1 MKKASNVKL
10 SLRKLF
16 IAMLAAAPVA
26 ILPSPVLAVIPT
38 NLTTNTS
45 TNAETV
51 GVGTIIQVAGSG
63 SLSGSTG
70 VFANISVS
78 DKSVLVWSK
87 GSFNIAGGETYHFAV
102 PGGSVLNKVG
112 YMANGTL
119 QSTTDNAN
127 IAGSLTSSG
136 RVFILANGDITVTSA
151 GGANV
156 INTSGG
162 LYLSTIQ
169 ETSDFNFTSL
179 GTLTS
184 NGTNRGTIT
193 LGGATPLTVT
203 GGSVEA
209 VSGNSI
215 VAAGAALTSGD
226 LILRTVGS
234 GNGIALGSGSGIT
247 ISNGNLVVAT
257 NNGAITQTNA
267 ISVAAT
273 GKSASFTSGAAG
285 ITLNAANDFA
295 TLNVSANNSTVQ
307 VTDANSVTLGTAGVG
322 TNGFLTVN
330 ATVGSID
337 NAQPI
342 TSGNVTL
349 NAGGNVTLTGA
360 NTPSALAA
368 TSGGS
373 ISANLASSSTLNTLS
388 AVGNVAVTSTGAL
401 TLAGAVGSATSLS
414 VALTGT
420 GITATSGAIN
430 GSTANT
436 NVSLNATAGGVT
448 LGNVTARSI
457 NAKANNGSISQLGG
471 TAITTAGSVAQ
482 TFDAGAVGSVI
493 LTNNNAFGTD
503 AMLNLTGST
512 VSVTNNN
519 AGRLVVS
526 SANTTAGLTIT
537 TLQSG
542 GNVLLGSGSG
552 TNSGQ
557 ITIGGSLA
565 ITTNNASVED
575 DDDLTIRVGGPVN
588 INTAST
594 GGGFVTLDSAV
605 GAAGRGSASYGQIS
619 VNATGSNVTIHEN
632 QTLNL
637 GTVSSAAFTGNSVSG
652 NILIGGTFTASGNVS
667 MNANTGGISQ
677 TAPINLT
684 GTGTHNH
691 SFRSNNSSATI
702 LDNPSNTFLHTG
714 GNTQITGGGNN
725 IVNASSGFRL
735 GNGATNNLTL
745 TTSSTTANVVI
756 VQNNVSTGLS
766 GNNIVVNA
774 ASPIEVQSTGNIR
787 NLTLNTTNTSA
798 TSIVSASNGNLQVN
812 GTLTLTSLGNI
823 SLTGNAN
830 VGAGTGV
837 GMNVTGSVILSNI
850 IGDTLL
856 VNQRNLTLTGNATQA
871 NVTAI
876 AGWGP
881 FANTWNLNLGNLN
894 VRSLT
899 ANVVNG
905 EFSSGANPIFA
916 GQSGNILQLANT
928 SVHVEN
934 DANFITFNGGNI
946 VVGNNGNSFG
956 RVNAYTRGSVGTS
969 HLDGSNNL
977 IANGNITIVE
987 DGTLKAGN
995 IITAGSA
1002 SLTSRFGSVIEDT
1015 SSALTLNVGTL
1026 SANSANGSI
1035 LLGGTTNGNTTTG
1048 TIGAFNV
1055 NAPTGAVAIQ
1065 SAGNVTLGAT
1075 AANSLSVR
1083 SGNNIA
1089 QNGALNI
1096 FGAANFTAANAIT
1109 LNDAGNNFGPVT
1121 LVTSNAASSL
1131 SITEANTLNLRNVT
1145 VPGGGNGTFTAT
1157 SVNGGIID
1165 TGLGGVRPGGAV
1177 GANGSGVVS
1186 LNAINGD
1193 IVIDDPT
1200 SDFPTTG
1207 GVAFNAKNVTLSVLG
1222 SGTPSTTLILGAN
1235 GTTSVAT
1242 GNLIATSA
1250 LGNIANAG
1258 ALNVTG
1264 TAFVQTGA
1272 GNIILNNAGNQFGS
1286 IRFNGQ
1292 QVNIV
1297 ESNDTVLLT
1306 GSSAVGAAVIQ
1317 SGGNLS
1323 VSAAQGGGAISFG
1336 STVALQAA
1344 GTIDL
1349 QKLIQAA
1356 GTLSVSAPGV
1366 RDLSKLSISSDLS
1379 GIAPI
1384 WPPSGFR
1391 DGIDKAPQP

>member
-38 NLTTNTS
+38 NLTTNTA

-119 QSTTDNAN
+119 QSTTDNAT

-136 RVFILANGDITVTSA
+136 RVFILANGNISVTSA
-151 GGANV
+151 GGSNV

-184 NGTNRGTIT
+184 NGTNLGTIT

-203 GGSVEA
+203 GGSLEA

-234 GNGIALGSGSGIT
+234 GNGIVLGSGSNVT
-247 ISNGNLVVAT
+247 VSNGNLVVST
-257 NNGAITQTNA
+257 NNGTIGQTNA
-267 ISVAAT
+267 ITVSTA
-273 GKSASFTSGAAG
+273 GKTASFTSGTGA
-285 ITLNAANDFA
+285 ISLTAANDFP
-295 TLNVSANNSTVQ
+295 TLNVSANNTNVAI
-307 VTDANSVTLGTAGVG
+307 TDANSVTLGTVGVG
-322 TNGFLTVN
+322 STGNLVVN
-330 ATVGSID
+330 STAGSID

-349 NAGGNVTLTGA
+349 NAASGNVTLSGA
-360 NTPSALAA
+360 NTPSAFSSTA
-368 TSGGS
+368 GGT
-373 ISANLASSSTLNTLS
+373 ITANLASSATLNNVV
-388 AVGNVAVTSTGAL
+388 AAGNVSVTSTGAL
-401 TLAGAVGSATSLS
+401 TLAGTVGSASSLS
-414 VALTGT
+414 VALTGS
-420 GITATSGAIN
+420 GITATTGSIA
-430 GSTANT
+430 GSTAST

-457 NAKANNGSISQLGG
+457 NARANNGSISQLSN
-471 TAITTAGSVAQ
+471 TALTTAGSVAQ
-482 TFDAGAVGSVI
+482 TFDAGTVGSVT

-503 AMLNLTGST
+503 AMLSLTGST

-519 AGRLVVS
+519 AGRLIVS
-526 SANTTAGLTIT
+526 SANTTAGVTIT
-537 TLQSG
+537 TLQGG

-552 TNSGQ
+552 TNSAQ

-565 ITTNNASVED
+565 ITTNNASIED
-575 DDDLTIRVGGPVN
+575 DDDLTIRVGGPVTL
-588 INTAST
+588 NTQST
-594 GGGFVTLDSAV
+594 GGGFITLDSAV

-619 VNATGSNVTIHEN
+619 VNATGSNVVIHEN

-637 GTVSSAAFTGNSVSG
+637 GTVSAAAFTGNSVSG

-684 GTGTHNH
+684 GAATHNH
-691 SFRSNNSSATI
+691 NFRSSNSSATI

-714 GNTQITGGGNN
+714 GNVQIINGGNN

-735 GNGATNNLTL
+735 GNGTTNNLTL

-756 VQNNVSTGLS
+756 VQNNVSTGVS
-766 GNNIVVNA
+766 GNNIVINS
-774 ASPIEVQSTGNIR
+774 ASPIEVQSTGAVR

-812 GTLTLTSLGNI
+812 GTLTLSSLGNV

-830 VGAGTGV
+830 IGGGTGV
-837 GMNVTGSVILSNI
+837 GMNVTGTVVLSNI
-850 IGDTLL
+850 IGDTTL
-856 VNQRNLTLTGNATQA
+856 VNQRNLTLSGNATQS
-871 NVTAI
+871 NVTAV

-905 EFSSGANPIFA
+905 EFSGGANPIFA
-916 GQSGNILQLANT
+916 GQSGNILQLANS

-934 DANFITFNGGNI
+934 DATFITFNGGNV

-956 RVNAYTRGSVGTS
+956 RVNAYTRGSVGVS
-969 HLDGSNNL
+969 HLDGSNNP
-977 IANGNITIVE
+977 IAAGNITIVE
-987 DGTLKAGN
+987 DGTLKVGN
-995 IITAGSA
+995 VITAGTA
-1002 SLTSRFGSVIEDT
+1002 SLSSRFGSVIEDT
-1015 SSALTLNVGTL
+1015 TTALVLNVGTL
-1026 SANSANGSI
+1026 SASSVNGSI

-1048 TIGAFNV
+1048 TINAFNV
-1055 NAPTGAVAIQ
+1055 NAPSGAVAIQ
-1065 SAGNVTLGAT
+1065 SSGNVTLGAT

-1089 QNGALNI
+1089 QSGALNI
-1096 FGAANFTAANAIT
+1096 FGAANFTAANAIQLT
-1109 LNDAGNNFGPVT
+1109 DSGNNFGPVT
-1121 LVTSNAASSL
+1121 LVSSNGTSAIA
-1131 SITEANTLNLRNVT
+1131 ITEANTLNLRNVT

-1165 TGLGGVRPGGAV
+1165 TGLGGFRPGGAV

-1242 GNLIATSA
+1242 GNFTATSA

-1258 ALNVTG
+1258 ALNVGG

-1286 IRFNGQ
+1286 IRFVGQ

-1297 ESNDTVLLT
+1297 EANDTVLLT
-1306 GSSAVGAAVIQ
+1306 GSSAVGSAVIQ
-1317 SGGNLS
+1317 SGGNLT
-1323 VSAAQGGGAISFG
+1323 VSNAQGGGAISFG

-1344 GTIDL
+1344 GTITIP
-1349 QKLIQAA
+1349 KLIQAA
-1356 GTLSVSAPGV
+1356 GTLSVNAPGMK
-1366 RDLSKLSISSDLS
+1366 DLGALSISSDLS
-1379 GIAPI
+1379 GISPI
-1384 WPPSGFR
+1384 FLPVGTTNYV
-1391 DGIDKAPQP
+1391 APQP

>member
-119 QSTTDNAN
+119 QSSTDNVN

-136 RVFILANGDITVTSA
+136 RVFILANGNITVTSA

-184 NGTNRGTIT
+184 NGTNLGSIT

-203 GGSVEA
+203 GGSLEA

-234 GNGIALGSGSGIT
+234 GNGIALGSGSAIT
-247 ISNGNLVVAT
+247 VSNGNLVVAT
-257 NNGAITQTNA
+257 NNGTISQTNA
-267 ISVAAT
+267 ITVSTA
-273 GKSASFTSGAAG
+273 GKTASFTSGTG
-285 ITLNAANDFA
+285 NITLTAANDFP
-295 TLNVSANNSTVQ
+295 TINVSANNANVT
-307 VTDANSVTLGTAGVG
+307 VTDANSVTLGTVGVG
-322 TNGFLTVN
+322 TNGNLVVN
-330 ATVGSID
+330 STAGGID

-349 NAGGNVTLTGA
+349 NALAGNVTLSGA
-360 NTPSALAA
+360 NTPSAFGA
-368 TSGGS
+368 TAGGA
-373 ISANLASSSTLNTLS
+373 ITANLASSSTLNNLV
-388 AVGNVAVTSTGAL
+388 AAGNVSVSSTGSL
-401 TLAGAVGSATSLS
+401 TLAGTVGSATSLS
-414 VALTGT
+414 VSLTGT
-420 GITATSGAIN
+420 GITATTGVIA
-430 GSTANT
+430 GSTAST

-448 LGNVTARSI
+448 LGNVTGRSI

-471 TAITTAGSVAQ
+471 SIITTAGSVAQ
-482 TFDAGAVGSVI
+482 TFDAGTVGSVM

-503 AMLNLTGST
+503 AMLSLTGSS

-526 SANTTAGLTIT
+526 SANTTAGVTIT
-537 TLQSG
+537 TLQAG

-552 TNSGQ
+552 TNSGV
-557 ITIGGSLA
+557 ITIAGPLS
-565 ITTNNASVED
+565 ITTNNASIED
-575 DDDLTIRVGGPVN
+575 DDDLTIRVGGAVTL
-588 INTAST
+588 NTQST

-605 GAAGRGSASYGQIS
+605 GASGRGSSSYGQLSI
-619 VNATGSNVTIHEN
+619 NATGSNITIHES

-637 GTVSSAAFTGNSVSG
+637 GTISGNFFTGNSVGG
-652 NILIGGTFTASGNVS
+652 NILIGGTFTATGNVS
-667 MNANTGGISQ
+667 MNANVGGISQ

-684 GTGTHNH
+684 AAGTANHN
-691 SFRSNNSSATI
+691 FRSSNSSATI
-702 LDNPSNTFLHTG
+702 LDNPSNVFSHTG
-714 GNTQITGGGNN
+714 GNTQIINGGNN

-735 GNGATNNLTL
+735 GNGTTNNLTL

-756 VQNNVSTGLS
+756 VQNNVSTGVS
-766 GNNIVVNA
+766 GNNIVINS
-774 ASPIEVQSTGNIR
+774 ASPIEVQSTGAVR

-837 GMNVTGSVILSNI
+837 GMNVTGSVVLSNI
-850 IGDTLL
+850 IGDTTI
-856 VNQRNLTLTGNATQA
+856 VNQRNLTLTGNATQS

-905 EFSSGANPIFA
+905 EFSGGANPIFA

-934 DANFITFNGGNI
+934 DANFITFNGGN
-946 VVGNNGNSFG
+946 VVVANAGNSFG
-956 RVNAYTRGSVGTS
+956 RVSAYTRGSVGTT
-969 HLDGSNNL
+969 LVDGSSNP
-977 IANGNITIVE
+977 IAAGNVTISE
-987 DGTLKAGN
+987 DGTLKVGN
-995 IITAGSA
+995 IITSGTA

-1015 SSALTLNVGTL
+1015 TTALVMNVGTL

-1055 NAPTGAVAIQ
+1055 SAPTGAVAIQ

-1075 AANSLSVR
+1075 NANSLSVR

-1089 QNGALNI
+1089 QSGALNI
-1096 FGAANFTAANAIT
+1096 YGTASFTAANAIT

-1121 LVTSNAASSL
+1121 LITSNGTAAL
-1131 SITEANTLNLRNVT
+1131 SITEANTLNFRNVT

-1157 SVNGGIID
+1157 SINGSIID
-1165 TGLGGVRPGGAV
+1165 TGLTGFRPGGAV

-1186 LNAINGD
+1186 LNALNGD
-1193 IVIDDPT
+1193 IEINDPG
-1200 SDFPTTG
+1200 SEFPTTG

-1242 GNLIATSA
+1242 GNLTVTST

-1264 TAFVQTGA
+1264 TAFVQSGA
-1272 GNIILNNAGNQFGS
+1272 GNIILNNAGNQFGAV
-1286 IRFNGQ
+1286 RFKGL

-1297 ESNDTVLLT
+1297 EANDTVLVT
-1306 GSSAVGAAVIQ
+1306 DSAAVGSAVIQ
-1317 SGGNLS
+1317 SGGNLT
-1323 VSAAQGGGAISFG
+1323 VSNVGGTITFG

-1344 GTIDL
+1344 GSITL
-1349 QKLIQAA
+1349 PKAVQAA
-1356 GTLSVSAPGV
+1356 GTLSVNAPGLK
-1366 RDLSKLSISSDLS
+1366 DLGALSISADLS
-1379 GIAPI
+1379 GISPI
-1384 WPPSGFR
+1384 FLPVGTTNYV
-1391 DGIDKAPQP
+1391 APQP